1 MRTFEKAELCH
12 PLLFKKPIGHLS
24 TDWSVFDDHV
34 EINEN
39 VIVLDRD
46 SFTLKVTPV
55 GIVSILTGDEHVT
68 PIIDREIPVKHCK
81 ERPIHITLK
90 IDRVEARRRNLGNR
104 KLFR

>member
-39 VIVLDRD
+39 VIVLDHD
-46 SFTLKVTPV
+46 SFTLNARPV
-55 GIVSILTGDEHVT
+55 GVVSILTQ
-68 PIIDREIPVKHCK
+68 K
-81 ERPIHITLK
+81 E
-90 IDRVEARRRNLGNR
+90 
-104 KLFR
+104 F